1 MFQDERGKEQNWM
14 RSYRSCIVKIKTI
27 DVATTPRAAL
37 FNEKHLMSV
46 GNSEVVSKV
55 VEVSNRSL
63 QLVPYLRFLIFAS
76 LSTIVN

>member
-1 MFQDERGKEQNWM
+1 MFQDGRGKGQNWM

-55 VEVSNRSL
+55 STRSL
-63 QLVPYLRFLIFAS
+63 QLVPYLGFLIFAL